1 LHINVVKSKI
11 CRIKAKSTAFLSQS
25 FFLWN
30 NEVENRISI
39 LLILYWAVQY
49 YWISFMLIQLDT
61 YIFLTL
67 QSYQTIAYTY
77 DLEIHSNKL
86 IIFLSIGTYMFS
98 NIVYKI
104 ELNSSIILLN
114 LKGMLDF

>member
-1 LHINVVKSKI
+1 
-11 CRIKAKSTAFLSQS
+11 
-25 FFLWN
+25 
-30 NEVENRISI
+30 
-39 LLILYWAVQY
+39 
-49 YWISFMLIQLDT
+49 MLIQLDT